1 MIQSKTLQNFRPN
14 NKKPDF
20 WLAILIFVL
29 SFFGV
34 IMVYSASVV
43 VSDQLYH
50 YNSFFLNKQIVAFAV
65 GIVAWVIFYNIDYK
79 IWNKCAGWMLGIT
92 LFFLI
97 AVFIPGIG
105 RQLEG
110 AYRWIDV
117 GPIFFQ
123 PAELIKLT
131 FIIYLSA
138 WLSKKGAEVKDFRR
152 GFLPFVLITGL
163 IIFLIMRQ
171 PDMGTMTVIALSAVA
186 IFFAS
191 GARIS
196 HMIIGIIGAA
206 AGFWLLIKTSAY
218 RFQRFLVFL
227 NPGKETLGA
236 AYHIN
241 QALLAIGS
249 GGLLGLGFGMS
260 RQKYLFLPQSQTD
273 SIFAIITEELGF
285 LRAMLVIVVYIL
297 IAWRGYRIAKNAPDA
312 FARLLAIGITSWIV
326 FQAMINIGAMT
337 GLLPLTGVPL
347 PFISYGGSSLV
358 ILLAAVGILM
368 NISKQSAK

>member
-1 MIQSKTLQNFRPN
+1 MALSKTLSNFRSQK
-14 NKKPDF
+14 KKPDF
-20 WLAILIFVL
+20 WLAILVFIL
-29 SFFGV
+29 AFFGV

-43 VSDQLYH
+43 ISDQLYG
-50 YNSFFLNKQIVAFAV
+50 YNSYFLNKQMIAFGIGILAWIV
-65 GIVAWVIFYNIDYK
+65 FYNIDYR
-79 IWNKCAGWMLGIT
+79 IWSRSAGWMLGIT

-97 AVFIPGIG
+97 AVFVPGIG

-138 WLSKKGAEVKDFRR
+138 WLAKKGKEVKDFRR
-152 GFLPFVLITGL
+152 GFLPFILITGL
-163 IIFLIMRQ
+163 IVFLVMRQ
-171 PDMGTMTVIALSAVA
+171 PDMGTTTVIALSAVA

-191 GARIS
+191 GASIS
-196 HMIIGIIGAA
+196 HMILGLIAA
-206 AGFWLLIKTSAY
+206 AGGFWLLIKTSAY
-218 RFQRFLVFL
+218 RLQRFLVFL

-260 RQKYLFLPQSQTD
+260 KQKYLFLPQAQTD

-285 LRAMLVIVVYIL
+285 LRAMLVIIVFVL
-297 IAWRGYRIAKNAPDA
+297 IAWRGYRIAKNAPDN
-312 FARLLAIGITSWIV
+312 FSRLLAVGITSWIV
-326 FQAMINIGAMT
+326 FQAAINIGAMT

-347 PFISYGGSSLV
+347 PFVSYGGSSLV
-358 ILLAAVGILM
+358 VLMAAVGILM
-368 NISKQSAK
+368 NISKQSNH

>member
-1 MIQSKTLQNFRPN
+1 MLHSKTLQNFRPQ
-14 NKKPDF
+14 KKRPDF
-20 WLAILIFVL
+20 WLAILVFIL

-43 VSDQLYH
+43 ISDQLYH
-50 YNSFFLNKQIVAFAV
+50 YNSYFLNKQITAFAV
-65 GIVAWVIFYNIDYK
+65 GIVAWVICYNIDYK
-79 IWNKCAGWMLGIT
+79 YWNKFAGWMLGIT
-92 LFFLI
+92 LFFLV

-110 AYRWIDV
+110 AARWIHV

-123 PAELIKLT
+123 PAEFIKLT

-138 WLSKKGAEVKDFRR
+138 WLAKKGAAVKDFKR
-152 GFLPFVLITGL
+152 GFLPFILITGL
-163 IIFLIMRQ
+163 IIFLIMCQ
-171 PDMGTMTVIALSAVA
+171 PDMGTMTVIALSAVT

-191 GARIS
+191 GANIS
-196 HMIIGIIGAA
+196 HMIIGIAAA
-206 AGFWLLIKTSAY
+206 AGAFWLLIKTSTY
-218 RFQRFLVFL
+218 RLQRFLVFL
-227 NPGKETLGA
+227 NPGSETLGA
-236 AYHIN
+236 SYHIN
-241 QALLAIGS
+241 QALVAIGS

-260 RQKYLFLPQSQTD
+260 KQKYLFLPQAQTD

-285 LRAMLVIVVYIL
+285 LRAMLVIIAFIL

-312 FARLLAIGITSWIV
+312 FSRLLAVGITSWIV
-326 FQAMINIGAMT
+326 FQAIINIGAMT

-358 ILLAAVGILM
+358 VLLAAVGILM
-368 NISKQSAK
+368 NISKQSTK